1 MKQRN
6 LTRIT
11 VFLCMLLLISATAAG
26 AYAETY
32 YFECRDG
39 GISIY
44 KESGWDS
51 WQIAEVDKTESS
63 GKPFEHIMT
72 AAENG
77 ISDPLMFDIYFSA
90 DAMTDGDYVYFYSDE
105 NDALDYYDKY
115 GKNALVQLYT
125 EQIASADPGA
135 QITYGTPVFTEYQW
149 NSFLKTDIV
158 MTADL
163 DGDGQQESRTDTV
176 FLTASMTS
184 NANFVINEVL
194 VFHNGYG
201 LQLTQD
207 QQDTAAE
214 IVDEFSEYG
223 YGDDMTGDH
232 SDDAVYYADGISDG
246 AIGAMAI
253 FTVAIVLIIAAAVVA
268 VILRRRKMNGGSAG
282 TQFRMPGSS
291 GTSGMHAAQ
300 SSAKRRDRKLRDL
313 HDAHRDHIDRSGRA
327 AGAARERRA
336 RQSSSAGAVMQQA
349 VSSDEQRYLD
359 SLKTLY
365 KSGLLTRAEMN
376 EMIERHQ
383 VQNMRRRGGR
393 HDDIRD
399 NIQ

>member
-11 VFLCMLLLISATAAG
+11 VFLCMLLLIFATASG

-90 DAMTDGDYVYFYSDE
+90 DAVTDGDYVYFYSDE
-105 NDALDYYDKY
+105 NDARDYYDKY

-313 HDAHRDHIDRSGRA
+313 HDAHRDHIDRSSRA
-327 AGAARERRA
+327 AGAAGERRA

-393 HDDIRD
+393 P
-399 NIQ
+399 

>member
-1 MKQRN
+1 MMKQRN

-313 HDAHRDHIDRSGRA
+313 HDAHRDNIDRSGRA

-393 HDDIRD
+393 P
-399 NIQ
+399 

>member
-11 VFLCMLLLISATAAG
+11 VFLCMLLLIFATASG

-90 DAMTDGDYVYFYSDE
+90 DAVTDGDYVYFYSDE
-105 NDALDYYDKY
+105 NDARDYYDKY

-184 NANFVINEVL
+184 KANFVINEVL

-327 AGAARERRA
+327 AGAAGERRA

-393 HDDIRD
+393 P
-399 NIQ
+399 

>member
-11 VFLCMLLLISATAAG
+11 VFLCMLLLIFATASG

-77 ISDPLMFDIYFSA
+77 ISDPRMFDIYFSA
-90 DAMTDGDYVYFYSDE
+90 DAVTDGDYVYFYSDE
-105 NDALDYYDKY
+105 NDARDYYDKY

-359 SLKTLY
+359 SVKTLY

-393 HDDIRD
+393 P
-399 NIQ
+399 

>member
-11 VFLCMLLLISATAAG
+11 VFLCMLLLIFATASG

-32 YFECRDG
+32 YFACRDG
-39 GISIY
+39 RISIY
-44 KESGWDS
+44 RESGWDS
-51 WQIAEVDKTESS
+51 WQIAEVDKAESS
-63 GKPFEHIMT
+63 GNPFEHIMT
-72 AAENG
+72 AAESG
-77 ISDPLMFDIYFSA
+77 SIDPLMFDIYFS
-90 DAMTDGDYVYFYSDE
+90 DAAALDGDYVYFYGDE

-115 GKNALVQLYT
+115 GKNALVQLYA
-125 EQIASADPGA
+125 EQIASADPDA

-149 NSFLKTDIV
+149 NSFLKTDVV

-163 DGDGQQESRTDTV
+163 DGDGHQESRADTV

-184 NANFVINEVL
+184 DDNFVINQAL

-201 LQLTQD
+201 VQLTQD
-207 QQDTAAE
+207 QQDTAADS
-214 IVDEFSEYG
+214 VDEFSEYG
-223 YGDDMTGDH
+223 YGDDMTGDN
-232 SDDAVYYADGISDG
+232 SGDAVYYAEGISDG
-246 AIGAMAI
+246 AIAAMVL
-253 FTVAIVLIIAAAVVA
+253 FTVVIVLIIAVIVI
-268 VILRRRKMNGGSAG
+268 VIILRRRKM
-282 TQFRMPGSS
+282 SS
-291 GTSGMHAAQ
+291 
-300 SSAKRRDRKLRDL
+300 
-313 HDAHRDHIDRSGRA
+313 RA

-393 HDDIRD
+393 S
-399 NIQ
+399 

>member
-11 VFLCMLLLISATAAG
+11 VFLCMLLLIFATASG

-90 DAMTDGDYVYFYSDE
+90 DAVTDGDYVYFYSDE
-105 NDALDYYDKY
+105 NDARDYYDKY

-268 VILRRRKMNGGSAG
+268 VILRRRKMNGRSAG

-393 HDDIRD
+393 P
-399 NIQ
+399 

>member
-90 DAMTDGDYVYFYSDE
+90 DAVTDGDYVYFYSDE
-105 NDALDYYDKY
+105 NDARDYYDKY

-327 AGAARERRA
+327 AGAAGERRA

-393 HDDIRD
+393 P
-399 NIQ
+399 

>member
-1 MKQRN
+1 MMKQRN

-11 VFLCMLLLISATAAG
+11 VFLCMLLLIFATASG

-90 DAMTDGDYVYFYSDE
+90 DAVTDGDYVYFYSDE
-105 NDALDYYDKY
+105 NDARDYYDKY

-393 HDDIRD
+393 P
-399 NIQ
+399 

>member
-11 VFLCMLLLISATAAG
+11 VFLCMLLLTFATASG

-90 DAMTDGDYVYFYSDE
+90 DAVTDGDYVYFYSDE
-105 NDALDYYDKY
+105 NDARDYYDKY

-176 FLTASMTS
+176 FLTAAMTS

-327 AGAARERRA
+327 AGAAGERRA
-336 RQSSSAGAVMQQA
+336 CQSSSAGAVMQQA

-393 HDDIRD
+393 P
-399 NIQ
+399 

>member
-1 MKQRN
+1 MMKQRN

-11 VFLCMLLLISATAAG
+11 VFLCMLLLIFATASG

-90 DAMTDGDYVYFYSDE
+90 DAVTDGDYVYFYSDE
-105 NDALDYYDKY
+105 NDARDYYDKY

-327 AGAARERRA
+327 AGAAGERRA

-393 HDDIRD
+393 P
-399 NIQ
+399 

>member
-11 VFLCMLLLISATAAG
+11 VFLCMLLLIFATASG

-39 GISIY
+39 RISIY
-44 KESGWDS
+44 RESGWDS
-51 WQIAEVDKTESS
+51 WQIAEVDKAESS
-63 GKPFEHIMT
+63 GNPFEHIMT
-72 AAENG
+72 AAESG
-77 ISDPLMFDIYFSA
+77 SIDPLMFDIYFS
-90 DAMTDGDYVYFYSDE
+90 DAAALDGDYVYFYGDE

-115 GKNALVQLYT
+115 GKNALVQLYA
-125 EQIASADPGA
+125 EQIASADPDA

-149 NSFLKTDIV
+149 NSFLKTDVV

-163 DGDGQQESRTDTV
+163 DGDGHQESRADTV

-184 NANFVINEVL
+184 DDNFVINQAL

-207 QQDTAAE
+207 QQDTVAE

-223 YGDDMTGDH
+223 YGDDMTGDN
-232 SDDAVYYADGISDG
+232 SGDAVYYADGISDG
-246 AIGAMAI
+246 AIGAMVI
-253 FTVAIVLIIAAAVVA
+253 FTVAIVLIIAAAVVV
-268 VILRRRKMNGGSAG
+268 VILRRRKMNGRAAG

-300 SSAKRRDRKLRDL
+300 SSAKL

-393 HDDIRD
+393 P
-399 NIQ
+399 

>member
-11 VFLCMLLLISATAAG
+11 VFLCMLLLIFATASG

-90 DAMTDGDYVYFYSDE
+90 DAVTDGDYVYFYSDE
-105 NDALDYYDKY
+105 NDARDYYDKY

-149 NSFLKTDIV
+149 NSFLKTDVV

-201 LQLTQD
+201 LQLRQD

-393 HDDIRD
+393 P
-399 NIQ
+399 

>member
-1 MKQRN
+1 MMKHKN

-11 VFLCMLLLISATAAG
+11 VFLCMLLLIFATASG

-90 DAMTDGDYVYFYSDE
+90 DAVTDGDYVYFYSDE
-105 NDALDYYDKY
+105 NDARDYYDKY

-393 HDDIRD
+393 P
-399 NIQ
+399 

>member
-1 MKQRN
+1 MMKQRN

-11 VFLCMLLLISATAAG
+11 VFLCMLLLIFATASG

-90 DAMTDGDYVYFYSDE
+90 DAVTDGDYVYFYSDE
-105 NDALDYYDKY
+105 NDARDYYDKY

-163 DGDGQQESRTDTV
+163 DGDGRQESRTDTV

-393 HDDIRD
+393 P
-399 NIQ
+399 

>member
-11 VFLCMLLLISATAAG
+11 VFLCMLLLIFATASG

-90 DAMTDGDYVYFYSDE
+90 DAVTDGDYVYFYSDE
-105 NDALDYYDKY
+105 NDARDYYDKY

-327 AGAARERRA
+327 AGAAGERRA

-393 HDDIRD
+393 P
-399 NIQ
+399 

>member
-1 MKQRN
+1 M
-6 LTRIT
+6 
-11 VFLCMLLLISATAAG
+11 
-26 AYAETY
+26 
-32 YFECRDG
+32 
-39 GISIY
+39 
-44 KESGWDS
+44 
-51 WQIAEVDKTESS
+51 
-63 GKPFEHIMT
+63 
-72 AAENG
+72 
-77 ISDPLMFDIYFSA
+77 
-90 DAMTDGDYVYFYSDE
+90 
-105 NDALDYYDKY
+105 
-115 GKNALVQLYT
+115 QLYT

-327 AGAARERRA
+327 AGAAGERRA
-336 RQSSSAGAVMQQA
+336 CQSSSAGAVMQQA

-393 HDDIRD
+393 P
-399 NIQ
+399 

>member
-11 VFLCMLLLISATAAG
+11 VFLCMLLLIFATASG

-90 DAMTDGDYVYFYSDE
+90 DAVTDGDYVYFYSDE
-105 NDALDYYDKY
+105 NDARDYYDKY

-163 DGDGQQESRTDTV
+163 DGDGQQESRADTV

-327 AGAARERRA
+327 AGAAGERRA
-336 RQSSSAGAVMQQA
+336 CQSSSAGAVMQQA

-393 HDDIRD
+393 P
-399 NIQ
+399 

>member
-1 MKQRN
+1 MKQMN

-11 VFLCMLLLISATAAG
+11 VFLCMLLLIFATASG

-90 DAMTDGDYVYFYSDE
+90 DAVTDGDYVYFYSDE
-105 NDALDYYDKY
+105 NDARDYYDKY

-327 AGAARERRA
+327 AGAAGERRA

-393 HDDIRD
+393 P
-399 NIQ
+399 

>member
-11 VFLCMLLLISATAAG
+11 VFLCMLLLIFATASG

-90 DAMTDGDYVYFYSDE
+90 DAVTDGDYVYFYSDE
-105 NDALDYYDKY
+105 NDARDYYDKY

-327 AGAARERRA
+327 AGAAGERRA
-336 RQSSSAGAVMQQA
+336 CQSSSAGAVMQQA

-393 HDDIRD
+393 P
-399 NIQ
+399 

>member
-313 HDAHRDHIDRSGRA
+313 HDAHRDNIDRSGRA

-393 HDDIRD
+393 P
-399 NIQ
+399 

>member
-11 VFLCMLLLISATAAG
+11 VFLCMLLLIFATASG

-90 DAMTDGDYVYFYSDE
+90 DAVTDGDYVYFYSDE
-105 NDALDYYDKY
+105 NDARDYYDKY

-393 HDDIRD
+393 P
-399 NIQ
+399 

>member
-6 LTRIT
+6 LIRIT
-11 VFLCMLLLISATAAG
+11 VFLCMLLLIFATASG

-90 DAMTDGDYVYFYSDE
+90 DAVTDGDYVYFYSDE
-105 NDALDYYDKY
+105 NDARDYYDKY

-327 AGAARERRA
+327 AGAAGERRA

-393 HDDIRD
+393 P
-399 NIQ
+399 

>member
-11 VFLCMLLLISATAAG
+11 VFLCMLLLIFATASG

-39 GISIY
+39 RIRIY
-44 KESGWDS
+44 RESGWDS
-51 WQIAEVDKTESS
+51 WQIAEVDKAESS
-63 GKPFEHIMT
+63 GNPFEHIMT
-72 AAENG
+72 AAESG
-77 ISDPLMFDIYFSA
+77 SIDPLMFDIYFS
-90 DAMTDGDYVYFYSDE
+90 DAAALDGDYVYFYGDE

-115 GKNALVQLYT
+115 GKNALVQLYA
-125 EQIASADPGA
+125 EQIASADPDA

-149 NSFLKTDIV
+149 NSFLKTDVV

-163 DGDGQQESRTDTV
+163 DGDGHQESRADTV

-184 NANFVINEVL
+184 DANFVINEVL

-223 YGDDMTGDH
+223 YGDDMTGDN
-232 SDDAVYYADGISDG
+232 SGDAVYYADGISDG
-246 AIGAMAI
+246 AIGAMVI

-291 GTSGMHAAQ
+291 GTSGMHTAQ
-300 SSAKRRDRKLRDL
+300 SSAKRRNRKLRDL

-393 HDDIRD
+393 P
-399 NIQ
+399 

>member
-11 VFLCMLLLISATAAG
+11 VFLCMLLLISATASG

-90 DAMTDGDYVYFYSDE
+90 DAVTDGDYVYFYSDE
-105 NDALDYYDKY
+105 NDARDYYDKY

-393 HDDIRD
+393 P
-399 NIQ
+399 

>member
-6 LTRIT
+6 LIRIT
-11 VFLCMLLLISATAAG
+11 VFLCMLLLIFATASG

-90 DAMTDGDYVYFYSDE
+90 DAVTDGDYVYFYSDE
-105 NDALDYYDKY
+105 NDARDYYDKY

-246 AIGAMAI
+246 AIGALAI

-327 AGAARERRA
+327 AGAAGERRA

-393 HDDIRD
+393 P
-399 NIQ
+399 

>member
-11 VFLCMLLLISATAAG
+11 VFLCMLLLIFATASG

-90 DAMTDGDYVYFYSDE
+90 DAVTDGDYVYFYSDE
-105 NDALDYYDKY
+105 NDARDSYDKY

-393 HDDIRD
+393 P
-399 NIQ
+399 

>member
-393 HDDIRD
+393 P
-399 NIQ
+399 

>member
-1 MKQRN
+1 
-6 LTRIT
+6 
-11 VFLCMLLLISATAAG
+11 
-26 AYAETY
+26 
-32 YFECRDG
+32 
-39 GISIY
+39 
-44 KESGWDS
+44 
-51 WQIAEVDKTESS
+51 
-63 GKPFEHIMT
+63 MT
-72 AAENG
+72 AAESG
-77 ISDPLMFDIYFSA
+77 SIDPLMFDIYFS
-90 DAMTDGDYVYFYSDE
+90 DAAALDGDYVYFYGDE

-115 GKNALVQLYT
+115 GKNALVQLYA
-125 EQIASADPGA
+125 EQIASADPDA

-149 NSFLKTDIV
+149 NSFLKTDVV

-163 DGDGQQESRTDTV
+163 DGDGHQESRADTV

-184 NANFVINEVL
+184 DANFVINEVL

-223 YGDDMTGDH
+223 YGDDMTGDN
-232 SDDAVYYADGISDG
+232 SGDAVYYADGISDG
-246 AIGAMAI
+246 AIGAMVI

-291 GTSGMHAAQ
+291 GTSGMHTAQ
-300 SSAKRRDRKLRDL
+300 SSAKRRNRKLRDL

-393 HDDIRD
+393 P
-399 NIQ
+399 

>member
-1 MKQRN
+1 
-6 LTRIT
+6 
-11 VFLCMLLLISATAAG
+11 MLLLIFATASG

-39 GISIY
+39 RISIY
-44 KESGWDS
+44 RESGWDS
-51 WQIAEVDKTESS
+51 WQIAEVDKAESS
-63 GKPFEHIMT
+63 GNPFEHIMT
-72 AAENG
+72 AAESG
-77 ISDPLMFDIYFSA
+77 SIDPLMFDIYFS
-90 DAMTDGDYVYFYSDE
+90 DAAALDGDYVYFYGDE

-115 GKNALVQLYT
+115 GKNALVQLYA
-125 EQIASADPGA
+125 EQIASADPDA

-149 NSFLKTDIV
+149 NSFLKTDVV

-163 DGDGQQESRTDTV
+163 DGDGHQESRADTV

-184 NANFVINEVL
+184 DANFVINEVL

-223 YGDDMTGDH
+223 YGDDMTGDN
-232 SDDAVYYADGISDG
+232 SGDAVYYADGISDG
-246 AIGAMAI
+246 AIGAMVI

-291 GTSGMHAAQ
+291 GTSGMHTAQ
-300 SSAKRRDRKLRDL
+300 SSAKRRNRKLRDL

-349 VSSDEQRYLD
+349 VSSDEQSYLD

-393 HDDIRD
+393 P
-399 NIQ
+399 

>member
-11 VFLCMLLLISATAAG
+11 VFLCMLLLISATASG

-90 DAMTDGDYVYFYSDE
+90 DAVTDGDYVYFYSDE
-105 NDALDYYDKY
+105 NDARDYYDKY

-253 FTVAIVLIIAAAVVA
+253 FTVAIVLIIAAAVVV
-268 VILRRRKMNGGSAG
+268 VILRRRKV
-282 TQFRMPGSS
+282 
-291 GTSGMHAAQ
+291 
-300 SSAKRRDRKLRDL
+300 
-313 HDAHRDHIDRSGRA
+313 SGRA

-393 HDDIRD
+393 P
-399 NIQ
+399 

>member
-1 MKQRN
+1 MMKQRN
-6 LTRIT
+6 LIRIT
-11 VFLCMLLLISATAAG
+11 VFLCMLLLIFATASG

-90 DAMTDGDYVYFYSDE
+90 DAVTDGDYVYFYSDE
-105 NDALDYYDKY
+105 NDARDYYDKY

-327 AGAARERRA
+327 AGAAGERRA

-393 HDDIRD
+393 P
-399 NIQ
+399 